1 MMAIDLSS
9 YTSIETGLFVR
20 IDVAEYRTTSS
31 GTYANEI
38 LRFSDYTRS
47 VVIDGETYLG
57 LGRLIG
63 VTATS
68 SELKSSSGSV
78 TITISGI
85 PDSSIAE
92 IVNSRIK
99 GSAISIYRV
108 VFDAVTG
115 QQLSITG
122 NPAGRFFGIVS
133 NYTLEEDYDVE
144 ARTAS
149 NTIALECSSRSEFLA
164 NKVVGRKTNPKSMKT
179 FYSTDVSMDRVPN
192 LVGANF
198 NFGAPQ

>member
-1 MMAIDLSS
+1 MTIDLSS

-20 IDVAEYRTTSS
+20 IDVSEYRTTSTGS
-31 GTYANEI
+31 YTNEI
-38 LRFSDYTRS
+38 LRFSDYRAS
-47 VVIDGETYLG
+47 VIVNGETYLG
-57 LGRLIG
+57 LGGLVGIS
-63 VTATS
+63 ATT

-85 PDSSIAE
+85 PNSSIAE

-108 VFDAVTG
+108 VFNPTTG
-115 QQLSITG
+115 QQLAITG

-133 NYTLEEDYDVE
+133 NYTLEEDYDIE

-149 NTIALECSSRSEFLA
+149 NTIALECSSRVEFLA
-164 NKVVGRKTNPKSMKT
+164 NKVVGRKTNPKSMKS